1 MKYLMIQNPGVAP
14 VEGFTLLGMST
25 TRDCGVDGTTG
36 QFGSGNKHAINLLL
50 RAGLKVIVYCG
61 KTRMTFF
68 TKTETV
74 NDGLVEKEVSKV
86 YCKLG
91 GTSTKLIDCG
101 WCLDFGAID
110 WNDTAM
116 ALREFI
122 SNAIDRTIRE
132 KKEFIRALQID
143 RDLEVCPV
151 GESQRK
157 ARDGYTRVYVEF
169 STEVQKFYG
178 ELPKRF
184 LHFSENPDQVY
195 QHMLPKA
202 ERNLSNSK
210 TAMIY
215 RGGVFVR
222 EISETVYPS
231 LFDYNFAPTDL
242 PIDEC
247 RNSSEYATRAACAKL
262 VKKADA
268 DVLGTIFASLLAGEE
283 TFESAMDPYY
293 LCPEWSTPQEEETKE
308 WKKAWEQTAGTSAN
322 GASAVLVDAEQPKV
336 AEVIQRKG
344 HKTKPVKSKGWVE
357 AAGRMGVSTPK
368 DVLDENESKGRE
380 IREATAAGMW
390 ATEIVWAWLEALD
403 MLQDKTFPEVGT
415 FSDIMSAESSV
426 FGFQKGKG
434 VYYRED
440 IASDANKFLL
450 KVAFEEVVHYVTG
463 ATDNSRDFQNF
474 LIDVVVELA
483 I

>member
-25 TRDCGVDGTTG
+25 TRDCGVEGTSG

-50 RAGLKVIVYCG
+50 RLGFKVIIYCG
-61 KTRMTFF
+61 KTRLTFF

-86 YCKLG
+86 YCKCG
-91 GTSTKLIDCG
+91 GTSTKTIDCG

-116 ALREFI
+116 ALREFV

-132 KKEFIRALQID
+132 KKEFLRALQID
-143 RDLEVCPV
+143 HDLDVTVVDEN
-151 GESQRK
+151 QRK
-157 ARDGYTRVYVEF
+157 ARDGYTRVYVEL
-169 STEVQKFYG
+169 TPEVQKFYG

-184 LHFSENPDQVY
+184 LHFSENPEQVY

-222 EISETVYPS
+222 EISESVTAS
-231 LFDYNFAPTDL
+231 LFDYNFAPADL

-247 RNSSEYATRAACAKL
+247 RNSSEYATRAACAGL
-262 VKKADA
+262 IKASDA
-268 DVLGTIFASLLAGEE
+268 DTLGTIFASLLAGED

-293 LCPEWSTPQEEETKE
+293 ICPEWSTPKEEQKETWQQA
-308 WKKAWEQTAGTSAN
+308 WKQTAGTSAN

-336 AEVIQRKG
+336 AEFIDRKG
-344 HKTKPVKSKGWVE
+344 HQTKPVKAKGWVE
-357 AAGRMGVSTPK
+357 AAGRMGVTTPK
-368 DVLDENESKGRE
+368 DVLNENENKGRE
-380 IREATAAGMW
+380 IKEATDAGMW
-390 ATEIVWAWLEALD
+390 ATKVVWAWLEALD
-403 MLQDKTFPEVGT
+403 MLQGKTFPEVGT
-415 FSDIMSAESSV
+415 YSDIMSGESSV

-434 VYYRED
+434 VYYRDD

-474 LIDVVVELA
+474 LIDVIVELA